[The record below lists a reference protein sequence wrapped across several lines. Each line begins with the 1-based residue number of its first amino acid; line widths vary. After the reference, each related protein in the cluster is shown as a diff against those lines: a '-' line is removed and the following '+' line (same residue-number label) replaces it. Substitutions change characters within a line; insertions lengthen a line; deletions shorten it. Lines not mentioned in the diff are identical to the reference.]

1 MPRSGSPNPE
11 PRPAVV
17 PRSSRPKSVSHPATT
32 ISLVVI
38 GTTRRAERRSVCAEP
53 RDDSPATVHLCFL
66 GTEGV
71 NVQQEIV
78 ETAQKVVGRL
88 RLSRIAA
95 MQREAIIVGEIRG
108 RMRAMAR
115 GRLPEED
122 PPALEPVVSQPDLF
136 ELRWKFIKEKAL
148 VRAYHGEPRDPDVV
162 VVRVHCKRTDAPVD
176 EQQALQNAE
185 MAEGQRRFTAGE
197 RSRWGHTRACSH
209 CLPS

>member
-1 MPRSGSPNPE
+1 M
-11 PRPAVV
+11 
-17 PRSSRPKSVSHPATT
+17 
-32 ISLVVI
+32 
-38 GTTRRAERRSVCAEP
+38 CAEP